1 MSIQKIPSIGLFSI
15 SSGPDNEHLEIMR
28 RLRAYGVTPT
38 GDKTTD
44 KNKLREIELKKAKE
58 ENTVTNKFLT
68 VSTSEQEKIQEEVIK
83 DIIDKLEKMISE
95 ALTTPSSSFIFSNP
109 KIASSILLS
118 DISDGFISRKALIA
132 ISRKISIKFFSLFS
146 IAFIILFM

>member
-58 ENTVTNKFLT
+58 ATTVTNRFYT
-68 VSTSEQEKIQEEVIK
+68 VSIAEQEKIQEKKKEK
-83 DIIDKLEKMISE
+83 KKELNPEFKLEDFNGLKAQGE
-95 ALTTPSSSFIFSNP
+95 QTY
-109 KIASSILLS
+109 LLLKLKKES
-118 DISDGFISRKALIA
+118 K
-132 ISRKISIKFFSLFS
+132 
-146 IAFIILFM
+146 